1 MNVMKK
7 RILFALLLSI
17 AAQGVWGDLPK
28 YYPAEVLKP
37 NAVEGP
43 WTWDDVSNGVWYEG
57 KEQDSFKQLNRNF
70 WEPRDDWNHPTH
82 NVIYQW
88 QDGDGVGFTQ
98 CSKSSPSTHFAVY
111 STYCHDKKMPSYTRS
126 RMVWKFRL
134 KGRTTEFPQCITLYA
149 HEDKEALKAMPVDF
163 TYDYRN
169 GAGKEFVIAQFKM
182 PKDQEEKETG
192 DYTREFDF
200 DNRYG
205 ATEQTIQ
212 WTLMLTNSMWANSK
226 QSREAAHQ
234 WGAFKHRGVSWINY
248 YYKYVTYDKN
258 ASYAE
263 GTMDVQEIENAD
275 TLYANTFTNPGFTL
289 VGWATSPDGPVVY
302 TDQDI
307 ITATKKDKGPV
318 TLYAVWE
325 TNVEAVTDLIKRIGI
340 VDNTPECKKRIDIAR
355 EAYDNL
361 SPADKAKIK
370 NYCILLIAEHVY
382 QAQELIEAADATEYS
397 DALQPL
403 IDAARDAY
411 DALSVLE
418 KAFVNNYNTL
428 VETEDK
434 YDPSHAYA
442 LINALPDSIV
452 YPGSEE
458 AVNAALTAFTKLS
471 ENAQAKLSAAVLEKL
486 QSAVEA
492 YEAMGGKST
501 IRFVDNESQTI
512 RTQVL
517 ELNYPVPPV
526 IAGFTFLY
534 WQAVGEY
541 IMEDEKAIIIRA
553 VYKYDTPTDMDETPF
568 PSGEGRGEASKFIK
582 EGNVYILKDEFIYTI
597 NGAKVK

>member
-1 MNVMKK
+1 M
-7 RILFALLLSI
+7 I
-17 AAQGVWGDLPK
+17 A
-28 YYPAEVLKP
+28 
-37 NAVEGP
+37 
-43 WTWDDVSNGVWYEG
+43 
-57 KEQDSFKQLNRNF
+57 
-70 WEPRDDWNHPTH
+70 
-82 NVIYQW
+82 
-88 QDGDGVGFTQ
+88 
-98 CSKSSPSTHFAVY
+98 
-111 STYCHDKKMPSYTRS
+111 
-126 RMVWKFRL
+126 
-134 KGRTTEFPQCITLYA
+134 
-149 HEDKEALKAMPVDF
+149 
-163 TYDYRN
+163 
-169 GAGKEFVIAQFKM
+169 
-182 PKDQEEKETG
+182 
-192 DYTREFDF
+192 
-200 DNRYG
+200 
-205 ATEQTIQ
+205 
-212 WTLMLTNSMWANSK
+212 
-226 QSREAAHQ
+226 
-234 WGAFKHRGVSWINY
+234 
-248 YYKYVTYDKN
+248 
-258 ASYAE
+258 
-263 GTMDVQEIENAD
+263 
-275 TLYANTFTNPGFTL
+275 
-289 VGWATSPDGPVVY
+289 
-302 TDQDI
+302 
-307 ITATKKDKGPV
+307 
-318 TLYAVWE
+318 
-325 TNVEAVTDLIKRIGI
+325 
-340 VDNTPECKKRIDIAR
+340 
-355 EAYDNL
+355 
-361 SPADKAKIK
+361 
-370 NYCILLIAEHVY
+370 
-382 QAQELIEAADATEYS
+382 AADATEYS

-442 LINALPDSIV
+442 LIHALPDSIV

-541 IMEDEKAIIIRA
+541 IMEEEKAIIIRA
-553 VYKYDTPTDMDETPF
+553 VYKYDTPTDIEETPF